1 MKVSRA
7 QAEKNRNRVIDVAAA
22 LFRERGFDGIGL
34 ANLMK
39 AAGLTHGGFYGQF
52 KSKEDLAAQASSRAL
67 AENLQKWSSV
77 IDNAAGDP
85 LRELVAFYLSENHRD
100 APGQGCALAA
110 LGSDAARHGGALR
123 STFTEGVGVYLEI
136 LSKIMPGGSTAEKR
150 RQAMATLA
158 EMVGAIVLARA
169 VDDPDLSKSILEAA
183 AKDLTAPV
191 AKNR

>member
-7 QAEKNRNRVIDVAAA
+7 QAEKNRDRVIDVAAA

-34 ANLMK
+34 ASLMK

-52 KSKEDLAAQASSRAL
+52 NSKEDLAAQASGRAL

-77 IDNAAGDP
+77 IDGAAGDP
-85 LRELVAFYLSENHRD
+85 LREIVAFYLSENHRD

-110 LGSDAARHGGALR
+110 LGADAARHGGALR

-136 LSKIMPGGSTAEKR
+136 LSKIMPGGSAAEKR
-150 RQAMATLA
+150 RKAMATIA

-169 VDDPDLSKSILEAA
+169 VDDADLSKGILEATA
-183 AKDLTAPV
+183 RDLMAD
-191 AKNR
+191 RGR

>member
-7 QAEKNRNRVIDVAAA
+7 QAEKNRDRVIDVAAA

-34 ANLMK
+34 ASLMN

-52 KSKEDLAAQASSRAL
+52 KSKEDLAAQASGRAL

-77 IDNAAGDP
+77 IDGAAGDP
-85 LRELVAFYLSENHRD
+85 LREIVAFYLSEDHRD
-100 APGQGCALAA
+100 APGQGCAVAA
-110 LGSDAARHGGALR
+110 LGADAARHGGALR

-150 RQAMATLA
+150 RKAMATLA
-158 EMVGAIVLARA
+158 EMVGAIILARA
-169 VDDPDLSKSILEAA
+169 VDDADLSKGILEAIA
-183 AKDLTAPV
+183 SDLMAD
-191 AKNR
+191 RGR

>member
-7 QAEKNRNRVIDVAAA
+7 QAEKNRDRVINVAAA
-22 LFRERGFDGIGL
+22 LFRERGFDGVGL
-34 ANLMK
+34 ASLMK

-52 KSKEDLAAQASSRAL
+52 KSKEDLAAQASGRAL

-77 IDNAAGDP
+77 IDCAAGDP
-85 LRELVAFYLSENHRD
+85 LREIVAFYLSENHKD
-100 APGQGCALAA
+100 SPGQGCALAA
-110 LGSDAARHGGALR
+110 LGADAARHGGALR

-150 RQAMATLA
+150 RKAMATLA

-169 VDDPDLSKSILEAA
+169 VDDGDLSKGILEATA
-183 AKDLTAPV
+183 RDLMAD
-191 AKNR
+191 RGR

>member
-7 QAEKNRNRVIDVAAA
+7 QAEKNRDRVIDVAAA

-34 ANLMK
+34 TSLMK

-52 KSKEDLAAQASSRAL
+52 KSKEDLAAQASGRAL
-67 AENLQKWSSV
+67 AENLQKWSSI
-77 IDNAAGDP
+77 IDGAAGDP

-110 LGSDAARHGGALR
+110 LGPDAARHGGALR

-136 LSKIMPGGSTAEKR
+136 LSKMMAGRSAAEKR
-150 RQAMATLA
+150 RKAMATLA

-169 VDDPDLSKSILEAA
+169 VDDADLSKGILEATA
-183 AKDLTAPV
+183 RDLMAD
-191 AKNR
+191 RGR